1 MESLVWTCGRDFP
14 LTRLEVRLRCPR
26 CGSRAV
32 RVLFEPPDTTA
43 RIKA

>member
-14 LTRLEVRLRCPR
+14 LTRLEVRLRFPR
-26 CGSRAV
+26 RGSRAV
-32 RVLFEPPDTTA
+32 GVLFEPPDTTA